1 MTIPR
6 PLDNV
11 QDQQNWWWGPQSV
24 SYEGQLF
31 FLLISRRV
39 EAGSDRGFFN
49 FWLWMAGS
57 EARAGAFRSVG
68 AYEWLI
74 SLNVPMC
81 QPQPPEVGD

>member
-1 MTIPR
+1 MQVRENIV
-6 PLDNV
+6 LCNLHDHYA

-57 EARAGAFRSVG
+57 EARAGAFRSVDHH
-68 AYEWLI
+68 L
-74 SLNVPMC
+74 
-81 QPQPPEVGD
+81 